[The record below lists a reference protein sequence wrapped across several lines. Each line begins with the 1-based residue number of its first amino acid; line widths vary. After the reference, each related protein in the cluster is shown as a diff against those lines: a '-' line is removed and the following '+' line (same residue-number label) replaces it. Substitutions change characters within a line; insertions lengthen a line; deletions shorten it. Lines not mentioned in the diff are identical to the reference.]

1 MSFEALWAEF
11 GDSLTSLGIKVLL
24 AFITLFIGLKLIK
37 WVRKIT
43 KKCLQRANADMG
55 VMQFLDAFI
64 KYTLIGLLILGIA
77 TSFGVQVAS
86 ITAIL
91 GSAGVTL
98 GLALQGSLS
107 NFAGGVLILLLK
119 PFKVGDYI
127 REDTNGNEG
136 TVTEI
141 SLFYTKLKT
150 FDEKIIVLPNGTLAN
165 NSLTN
170 VTGADTRRLDL
181 KVNVAY
187 DSDIQKVKK
196 ILQELL
202 EAEEGVLKDRETN
215 IFIDNYGDY
224 GIIMGVRC
232 YAKQEDFWNVKCHLL
247 EAIKEKFDDNHIVI
261 PYARVN
267 VQIKQ

>member
-1 MSFEALWAEF
+1 MNFEALWARF
-11 GDSLTSLGIKVLL
+11 GESLISLGIKVLL
-24 AFITLFIGLKLIK
+24 AFLTLFIGLKLIK

-43 KKCLQRANADMG
+43 KRCLQRANADVG

-64 KYTLIGLLILGIA
+64 KYTLIILLLLGIA
-77 TSFGVQVAS
+77 SSFGVEVTSLA
-86 ITAIL
+86 ALL

-141 SLFYTKLKT
+141 SLFYTKLTT

-170 VTGADTRRLDL
+170 VTEADHRRLDL
-181 KVNVAY
+181 RVTVSY
-187 DSDIQKVKK
+187 DSDIAKVKK
-196 ILQELL
+196 ILQDLL
-202 EAEEGVLKDRETN
+202 DADSGVLKNREIN
-215 IFIDNYGDY
+215 IFIDNFGES
-224 GIIMGVRC
+224 GIIMGIRC
-232 YAKQEDFWNVKCHLL
+232 YAKQEEYWQMRWRIL
-247 EAIKEKFDDNHIVI
+247 ETIKIKFDENQIEI
-261 PYARVN
+261 PYARVD
-267 VQIKQ
+267 VQIRQ

>member
-1 MSFEALWAEF
+1 MNFERFWAAF
-11 GDSLTSLGIKVLL
+11 GDGLTQLGIKVLL
-24 AFITLFIGLKLIK
+24 AFLTLFIGLKLIK

-43 KKCLQRANADMG
+43 KKCLNRANADVG
-55 VMQFLDAFI
+55 LIQFLDAFI
-64 KYTLIGLLILGIA
+64 KYSLIAVLLLGIA
-77 TSFGVQVAS
+77 TSFGFQVAS
-86 ITAIL
+86 LAALL

-141 SLFYTKLKT
+141 SLFYTKLT
-150 FDEKIIVLPNGTLAN
+150 TYDHKIIVLPNGTLAN

-170 VTGADTRRLDL
+170 VTGTEFRRLDL
-181 KVNVAY
+181 KVSVSY
-187 DSDIQKVKK
+187 DSDIQKVKA
-196 ILQELL
+196 ILKELL
-202 EAEEGVLKDRETN
+202 DNDSAILRDRETN
-215 IFIDNYGDY
+215 VFVDDFAESGMLM
-224 GIIMGVRC
+224 GIRC
-232 YAKQEDFWNVKCHLL
+232 YTKQEDFWQVKWRLL
-247 EAIKEKFDDNHIVI
+247 EEIKNKFDENQIEI
-261 PYARVN
+261 PYYKVD

>member
-1 MSFEALWAEF
+1 MSFEVLWAEF
-11 GDSLTSLGIKVLL
+11 GDSLTRLGIKVLL
-24 AFITLFIGLKLIK
+24 AFLTLFIGLKLIK
-37 WVRKIT
+37 WVRKIA
-43 KKCLQRANADMG
+43 KKCLQRASADVG

-64 KYTLIGLLILGIA
+64 KYALIFLLVLGIA
-77 TSFGVQVAS
+77 TSFGFQVTSLA
-86 ITAIL
+86 ALL

-141 SLFYTKLKT
+141 SLFYTKLTT

-170 VTGADTRRLDL
+170 VTGTDTRRLDL
-181 KVNVAY
+181 RVSVAY

-202 EAEEGVLKDRETN
+202 ESEAGVLKNREIN
-215 IFIDNYGDY
+215 IFIDNFGDS

-232 YAKQEDFWNVKCHLL
+232 YAKQEDFWQVKWHVL
-247 EAIKEKFDDNHIVI
+247 EMIKQKFDENHIEI
-261 PYARVN
+261 PYSRLD
-267 VQIKQ
+267 VQIRQ

>member
-1 MSFEALWAEF
+1 MSFEVLWAEF
-11 GDSLTSLGIKVLL
+11 GDSLTQLGIKVLL
-24 AFITLFIGLKLIK
+24 AFLTLFIGLKLIK

-43 KKCLQRANADMG
+43 KKCLQRANADVG

-64 KYTLIGLLILGIA
+64 KYSLIFLLVLGIA
-77 TSFGVQVAS
+77 ASFGFQVTSLA
-86 ITAIL
+86 ALL

-141 SLFYTKLKT
+141 SLFYTKLT
-150 FDEKIIVLPNGTLAN
+150 TYDEKIIVLPNGTLAN

-170 VTGADTRRLDL
+170 VTGTDTRRLDL
-181 KVNVAY
+181 RVSVSY

-196 ILQELL
+196 VLQEILDS
-202 EAEEGVLKDRETN
+202 ESRVLKDREVN
-215 IFIDNYGDY
+215 IFVDNLGDS
-224 GIIMGVRC
+224 GIVMGVRC
-232 YAKQEDFWNVKCHLL
+232 YAKQEDFWKLKWHML
-247 EAIKEKFDDNHIVI
+247 EMIKLKFDENQIEI
-261 PYARVN
+261 PYARVD
-267 VQIKQ
+267 VQIRQ

>member
-1 MSFEALWAEF
+1 MIFEKLWAEF

-24 AFITLFIGLKLIK
+24 AFLTLFIGLKLIK

-43 KKCLQRANADMG
+43 KKCLQRTNADIG

-64 KYTLIGLLILGIA
+64 KYSLIVLLVLGIA
-77 TSFGVQVAS
+77 SSFGFEVTSLA
-86 ITAIL
+86 ALL

-127 REDTNGNEG
+127 KEDTNGNEG

-141 SLFYTKLKT
+141 SLFYTKLT
-150 FDEKIIVLPNGTLAN
+150 TYDEKIIVLPNGSLAN

-170 VTGADTRRLDL
+170 VTGTDSRRLDL
-181 KVNVAY
+181 RVTVSY
-187 DSDIQKVKK
+187 DSDIKKVKTLLLS
-196 ILQELL
+196 ILKED
-202 EAEEGVLKDRETN
+202 EGVLKQKDMDVFVDSLGES
-215 IFIDNYGDY
+215 
-224 GIIMGVRC
+224 GIVLGVRC
-232 YAKQEDFWNVKCHLL
+232 YTKQADYWTVKWRVL
-247 EAIKEKFDDNHIVI
+247 EIIKQKFDENAIEI
-261 PYARVN
+261 PYSRMDVTIR
-267 VQIKQ
+267 Q

>member
-1 MSFEALWAEF
+1 MSLESLWARF

-24 AFITLFIGLKLIK
+24 AFFTLFIGLKLIK
-37 WVRKIT
+37 WVRKLT
-43 KKCLQRANADMG
+43 KKCLQRANADVG

-64 KYTLIGLLILGIA
+64 KYTLIVLLLLGIA
-77 TSFGVQVAS
+77 SSFGFEVTSLA
-86 ITAIL
+86 ALL

-127 REDTNGNEG
+127 KEDTNGNEG

-141 SLFYTKLKT
+141 SLFYTKLIT
-150 FDEKIIVLPNGTLAN
+150 YDEKIIVLPNGTLAN

-170 VTGADTRRLDL
+170 VTEADHRRLDL
-181 KVNVAY
+181 KVSVSY
-187 DSDIQKVKK
+187 DSDVKK
-196 ILQELL
+196 VRQILQDVLDKDP
-202 EAEEGVLKDRETN
+202 GVRKEREIN
-215 IFIDNYGDY
+215 IFVDNFGES
-224 GIIMGVRC
+224 GVIMGIRC
-232 YAKQEDFWNVKCHLL
+232 YARQEDYWQVKWRIL
-247 EAIKEKFDDNHIVI
+247 EQIKEKFDENQIEI
-261 PYARVN
+261 PYTKVD

>member
-1 MSFEALWAEF
+1 MSFEVLWAEF
-11 GDSLTSLGIKVLL
+11 GDSLTQLGIKVLL
-24 AFITLFIGLKLIK
+24 AFLTLFIGLKLIK

-43 KKCLQRANADMG
+43 KKCLQRANADVG

-64 KYTLIGLLILGIA
+64 KYSLIFLLVLGIA
-77 TSFGVQVAS
+77 ASFGFQVTSLA
-86 ITAIL
+86 ALL

-127 REDTNGNEG
+127 KEDTNGNEG

-141 SLFYTKLKT
+141 SLFYTKLTT
-150 FDEKIIVLPNGTLAN
+150 FDEKIIVLPNGT
-165 NSLTN
+165 
-170 VTGADTRRLDL
+170 DTRRLDL
-181 KVNVAY
+181 KVSVSY

-196 ILQELL
+196 VLQEILDS
-202 EAEEGVLKDRETN
+202 EAGVLKNREVN
-215 IFIDNYGDY
+215 IFVDNLGDS

-232 YAKQEDFWNVKCHLL
+232 YAKQEDFWKLKWHML
-247 EAIKEKFDDNHIVI
+247 EMIKLKFDENQIEI
-261 PYARVN
+261 PYARVD
-267 VQIKQ
+267 VQIRQ